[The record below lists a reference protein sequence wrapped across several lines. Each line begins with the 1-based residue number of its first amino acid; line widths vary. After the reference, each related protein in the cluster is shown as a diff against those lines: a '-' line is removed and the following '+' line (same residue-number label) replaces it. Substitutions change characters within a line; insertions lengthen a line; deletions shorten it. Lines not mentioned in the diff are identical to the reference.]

1 MNSKCAAVTLFCV
14 CDSHTAEQGDVFR
27 IPPKVHLS
35 LVDQSWY
42 SGKNHLVISLSV
54 SGFIFTFKSP
64 KIIVYV

>member
-1 MNSKCAAVTLFCV
+1 MDSKRTAVPLFCV
-14 CDSHTAEQGDVFR
+14 CDSHIAEQDVFR
-27 IPPKVHLS
+27 VPPKVHLS

-42 SGKNHLVISLSV
+42 SGKNHLVISLGV

>member
-1 MNSKCAAVTLFCV
+1 MDSKCAAVPLFCV
-14 CDSHTAEQGDVFR
+14 IAEQGDVFR

-35 LVDQSWY
+35 VDQSWY